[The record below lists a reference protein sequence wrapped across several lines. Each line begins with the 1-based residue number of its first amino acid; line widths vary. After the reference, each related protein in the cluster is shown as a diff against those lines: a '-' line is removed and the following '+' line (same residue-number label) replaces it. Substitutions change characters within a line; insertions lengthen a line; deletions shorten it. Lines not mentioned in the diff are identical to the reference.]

1 VSAEIP
7 DGAVLVA
14 RAIVNSSLWTMRPED
29 CKVAITCISL
39 CNSKSKKWFDGEK
52 DVLIPRGSFVR
63 SWGNFVKSCALPLQ
77 VVRTSVQHLVST
89 DFLTRYSTR
98 GYTVFTLPKYEHYQD
113 LTKYSD
119 SVMLKTNMVS
129 NTPLTTN
136 NNIPPNPTSSLKETG
151 GPDSA
156 VVVVEEKS
164 REEVLEKVSHKIS
177 IGLLESV
184 KMAPGVAAAMAGQK
198 TVGQVLRAVQQARLQ
213 KKPGGWARMALE
225 GDWTLPPASDPE
237 LSEVV
242 REMRMVL
249 DRRSGMLA
257 GKVLAAGDSKL
268 TKRLPDEDEAS
279 WFRRVNDEL
288 RKRKQAAK
296 PTGRE
301 NRKRAEKDSVRPEK
315 TDTG

>member
-1 VSAEIP
+1 MAAEIP

-39 CNSKSKKWFDGEK
+39 SNSKPRKWFDGEK
-52 DVLIPRGSFVR
+52 DIIIPRGSFVR

-119 SVMLKTNMVS
+119 SVMSKTNMVS

-136 NNIPPNPTSSLKETG
+136 NNNTEKNGPESLKTKTTEDG
-151 GPDSA
+151 KI
-156 VVVVEEKS
+156 VVVVPEKS
-164 REEVLEKVSHKIS
+164 REGTLEKVAHQIS
-177 IGLLESV
+177 MALLESV
-184 KMAPGVAAAMAGQK
+184 KMAPKVAGGLASQN

-225 GDWTLPPASDPE
+225 GGWTLPPASDPE
-237 LSEVV
+237 LSEVAG
-242 REMRMVL
+242 RMEAWL
-249 DRRSGMLA
+249 DQQKKAFAPKNGHGGKMTITARLSGE
-257 GKVLAAGDSKL
+257 S
-268 TKRLPDEDEAS
+268 EAE
-279 WFRRVNDEL
+279 WFRRVNDDL
-288 RKRKQAAK
+288 RKRKEAK
-296 PTGRE
+296 PVGRE
-301 NRKRAEKDSVRPEK
+301 KKA
-315 TDTG
+315 